1 MMKWTV
7 KEVAQRAG
15 IKNARELADRAG
27 IHLNS
32 AYGVWN
38 NTARMLAL
46 DTLDKLCTLLKVK
59 PGQLF
64 DHEAE
69 PGLLPQASEPTP
81 ARNESVKPRRSSGA
95 SAKSKRESKQAR
107 AAVVSG

>member
-1 MMKWTV
+1 
-7 KEVAQRAG
+7 VAQRAG

-46 DTLDKLCTLLKVK
+46 DTLDKLCTLLNVK

-69 PGLLPQASEPTP
+69 PDMLPQAGAPESEAAKHQHAT
-81 ARNESVKPRRSSGA
+81 G
-95 SAKSKRESKQAR
+95 SAKQKRTKQAHSR
-107 AAVVSG
+107 AAIAMG

>member
-7 KEVAQRAG
+7 KEVALRAG

-46 DTLDKLCTLLKVK
+46 DTLDKLCTLLNVK

-64 DHEAE
+64 EHEAE
-69 PGLLPQASEPTP
+69 PDKLPSTDSGQT
-81 ARNESVKPRRSSGA
+81 ESAKVRRSSGS
-95 SAKSKRESKQAR
+95 SAKQKRESKQAR
-107 AAVVSG
+107 AAVVTG

>member
-15 IKNARELADRAG
+15 VKNARELADRAG

-46 DTLDKLCTLLKVK
+46 DTLDKLCTLLNVK

-69 PGLLPQASEPTP
+69 PELLPQASEPTSS
-81 ARNESVKPRRSSGA
+81 RNESAKPRRSSG
-95 SAKSKRESKQAR
+95 SAKSKRVSKQAR
-107 AAVVSG
+107 AAVAIG

>member
-1 MMKWTV
+1 MKWTV
-7 KEVAQRAG
+7 KEVALRAG

-46 DTLDKLCTLLKVK
+46 DTLDKLCTLLNVK

-64 DHEAE
+64 EHEAE
-69 PGLLPQASEPTP
+69 PDKLPQPGAPESE
-81 ARNESVKPRRSSGA
+81 SGKVRRSSGSA
-95 SAKSKRESKQAR
+95 SKPKRESKQAR
-107 AAVVSG
+107 AAVVAG

>member
-1 MMKWTV
+1 MKWTV

-46 DTLDKLCTLLKVK
+46 DTLDKLCTLLNVK

-69 PGLLPQASEPTP
+69 PDMLPQAGAPENEAIKPLRTVGP
-81 ARNESVKPRRSSGA
+81 AKQRRT
-95 SAKSKRESKQAR
+95 KQTR
-107 AAVVSG
+107 TQAAVATG